1 MPKKSPQALAVQP
14 KNETAMQP
22 SGAESDVN
30 IGALMNMAIT
40 NNVPVET
47 LERLMEMRNKLK
59 AEWAKEQYF
68 IALAAFQSECPVI
81 KKGTGVKTKSG
92 DVAYKYA
99 KIEKIV
105 QQVKPLLEKYGFSY
119 TTKMELKPDGVKS
132 IVVSR
137 HKFGHAEET
146 PMDVP
151 FGTQTNVM
159 SQTQVVAAA
168 TTFAKRYAFLNAFGI
183 MTADDDNDGAI
194 KDIANNAKATAK
206 SAAIAKAKTPF
217 ESAMNIIMKTTDYKG
232 LREMREKVEK
242 SLKYSPK
249 SKEELLMAI
258 DTRLSEE
265 QIPDGK

>member
-1 MPKKSPQALAVQP
+1 MAVQP
-14 KNETAMQP
+14 KIETAMQP

-30 IGALMNMAIT
+30 IAALMNMAVT

-47 LERLMEMRNKLK
+47 LERLMKMRNDLK

-68 IALAAFQSECPVI
+68 IALAEFQNKCPVI
-81 KKGTGVKTKSG
+81 KKGTGVKTKDG
-92 DVAYKYA
+92 RTAYKYA

-105 QQVKPLLEKYGFSY
+105 EQVKPLLIKYGFSY

-137 HKFGHAEET
+137 HKYGHAEET

-194 KDIANNAKATAK
+194 NGMIKDSKPAAKTSNVK
-206 SAAIAKAKTPF
+206 PKTPF

-242 SLKYSPK
+242 SLKYSQK
-249 SKEELLMAI
+249 SKDELLMAI

-265 QIPDGK
+265 EIPDVTK